1 MVCNVTAMMPQR
13 YNVLVIKN
21 PVPKVCNVIYQNLF
35 KILNVLK
42 IHTLIA
48 ETSENGETNR
58 GCTEFQSYKNRFDP
72 VPQYGTCTNVTEVN
86 SGKKVNVCLCKDELC
101 NGSDDANSSSTTKGG
116 IVTVIFFFAFS
127 MF

>member
-58 GCTEFQSYKNRFDP
+58 GCIEFQSYKNRFDL
-72 VPQYGTCTNVTEVN
+72 VPQYGTCTNVREVN
-86 SGKKVNVCLCKDELC
+86 SGKKANVCLC
-101 NGSDDANSSSTTKGG
+101 
-116 IVTVIFFFAFS
+116 IVQGRTLQ
-127 MF
+127 